1 MSYDPSFGATN
12 CPTVHNG
19 MLNPELVELLEEN
32 HRAGF
37 CWALACCNRNP
48 HEAED
53 VLQTVYVKILDG
65 RARFRG
71 ESSFRTWFFAVI
83 RLTAADRR
91 RRAAVR
97 QVLTL
102 RLAAHGR
109 DVEPF
114 ENPDESV
121 FANETRDAFRRA
133 LATLARRQR
142 EALELVFYHDMTIE
156 QAAAVM
162 SVTVGSARQHYERGK
177 KRLRM
182 ALEASEVSYVA
193 EWQRRAR
200 AEELS

>member
-1 MSYDPSFGATN
+1 MQKTAPNSD
-12 CPTVHNG
+12 
-19 MLNPELVELLEEN
+19 LVDLLEEH

-37 CWALACCNRNP
+37 GWALACCNRNP

-53 VLQTVYVKILDG
+53 ILQTVYVKILDG

-83 RLTAADRR
+83 RVTAADRR
-91 RRAAVR
+91 RRAAMR
-97 QVLTL
+97 QLLTL
-102 RLAAHGR
+102 RLAARER

-114 ENPDESV
+114 EHPDESV
-121 FANETRDAFRRA
+121 FANETRNAFLRA
-133 LATLARRQR
+133 LSTLARRQR
-142 EALELVFYHDMTIE
+142 EALELVFYHDMTVE

-162 SVTVGSARQHYERGK
+162 DVTVGSARQHYERGK

-193 EWQRRAR
+193 EWQRRAS